1 MGLLLR
7 LFLFFGP
14 QTDSGDSSMKTIL
27 VILQELVQQ
36 YYHRL
41 LYGAKKD
48 DLKLSG
54 IEIEELA
61 EVRAEK

>member
-1 MGLLLR
+1 
-7 LFLFFGP
+7 
-14 QTDSGDSSMKTIL
+14 MKTIL

-54 IEIEELA
+54 IEIEGLA
-61 EVRAEK
+61 EVRAEKWSVDSNNVSEKHDK